1 MKTSLAVIAAAALAL
16 SACSSSDSGPTSS
29 TSSSATKAAKA
40 DTGTDATE
48 GATAKKAAVDG
59 PEMKGNV
66 DTGEDG
72 LAYWGQTY
80 AWGDGLALKI
90 DPAGTSNGN
99 QRFKFTFTNGTK
111 APYDISTPG
120 IVAQVGDV
128 EAEEVGEGNPGTVL
142 RPGKSTTYTT
152 AYKGK
157 GDVIVWVQP
166 SFEVEAVYFMDE
178 L

>member
-1 MKTSLAVIAAAALAL
+1 MKALVTIAAAALAL
-16 SACSSSDSGPTSS
+16 SACSASGDATHTS
-29 TSSSATKAAKA
+29 TSSSTRAEVDATK
-40 DTGTDATE
+40 E
-48 GATAKKAAVDG
+48 ATAGG

-80 AWGDGLALKI
+80 TWGDGLALKI
-90 DPAGTSNGN
+90 EPAGTSSGN

-111 APYDISTPG
+111 APYDIFTPG

-152 AYKGK
+152 AYKGE

-178 L
+178 I